1 MVKNKMEKNRVITIR
16 ETGIQGIF
24 YTTTRKY
31 YKFIK
36 ELRKPNRE
44 QQPLFEERI
53 LDLIIKLSNINK
65 QRSNNFKTEEEFE
78 MMKRYI

>member
-1 MVKNKMEKNRVITIR
+1 MEQNRVITIR

-36 ELRKPNRE
+36 QLRKPNKKE
-44 QQPLFEERI
+44 EPLFDERV
-53 LDLIIKLSNINK
+53 LGLIIKLSNANK
-65 QRSNNFKTEEEFE
+65 TTSKKFKTEEEFP
-78 MMKRYI
+78 MIKRCN